1 MAITM
6 AKDKAGDA
14 VGMVHRSR
22 PSAPTIQWENF
33 NFPCKREPF
42 NIIHF
47 DLQVKKGPRCSTALV
62 VPTLTLLGLV
72 SVFAL
77 DQELKTITERGFF
90 AVRRVLAWH
99 YATLAIV
106 LFHCTR
112 ARCSSLCV
120 CGPCGWPLTN
130 QHQPHRDQCTHHFT
144 RHKQQRHL
152 WRCQRCICN
161 LQYVS
166 SCYCYRRLPPC
177 PRRH

>member
-1 MAITM
+1 M

-47 DLQVKKGPRCSTALV
+47 DLQVKKGSRCSYSNGGAYSHAAAPSLC
-62 VPTLTLLGLV
+62 
-72 SVFAL
+72 VFAL

-112 ARCSSLCV
+112 ARCSSLSVCV
-120 CGPCGWPLTN
+120 CVEPAVG
-130 QHQPHRDQCTHHFT
+130 R
-144 RHKQQRHL
+144 
-152 WRCQRCICN
+152 
-161 LQYVS
+161 
-166 SCYCYRRLPPC
+166 
-177 PRRH
+177 